1 LIDLAIESLS
11 PPSLS
16 SLVCSPALPCQL
28 PHSSSDFALTR
39 TDVPTPSLSS
49 FPPPSHPHQL
59 NNVHLIL
66 YPTSSLHL
74 RHLQP
79 TGRRSI
85 RSNRWP
91 LSLRYERPEPATLR
105 PFEPPD
111 IGTAVGHPSQLAVC
125 TSGGLGMVLWLAR
138 RTVRSLP
145 LSPSPLP
152 SPSATCL
159 DEKGRDLLSEPFL
172 TLPVVLTMQLSS
184 RFSLRLW
191 TV

>member
-1 LIDLAIESLS
+1 
-11 PPSLS
+11 
-16 SLVCSPALPCQL
+16 
-28 PHSSSDFALTR
+28 
-39 TDVPTPSLSS
+39 
-49 FPPPSHPHQL
+49 
-59 NNVHLIL
+59 
-66 YPTSSLHL
+66 
-74 RHLQP
+74 
-79 TGRRSI
+79 
-85 RSNRWP
+85 
-91 LSLRYERPEPATLR
+91 
-105 PFEPPD
+105 
-111 IGTAVGHPSQLAVC
+111 
-125 TSGGLGMVLWLAR
+125 MVLWLAR